1 VIDAA
6 RNRQVAMMRERL
18 RALTD
23 PRVPHGRKPK
33 SVRLRAP
40 PAPPVVGETEYK
52 LLNASRTASGDQYYE
67 YPPPSLCSVTHV
79 RSHHTAKHRT
89 QWAGWRLPA
98 LRPMP
103 RFPGSSQV
111 SVSSQH
117 PRQCPL

>member
-1 VIDAA
+1 
-6 RNRQVAMMRERL
+6 MMRERL

-67 YPPPSLCSVTHV
+67 YPPLPLLCHSCALAPHREAPNTVGRLAPSRSTSHAALPRVLSSV
-79 RSHHTAKHRT
+79 RE
-89 QWAGWRLPA
+89 
-98 LRPMP
+98 
-103 RFPGSSQV
+103 
-111 SVSSQH
+111 
-117 PRQCPL
+117 

>member
-1 VIDAA
+1 
-6 RNRQVAMMRERL
+6 MMRERL

-67 YPPPSLCSVTHV
+67 YPPLHPSLCSVTHA
-79 RSHHTAKHRT
+79 RCART
-89 QWAGWRLPA
+89 TLQSTEYSGAVGASSRCTPHAALPTV
-98 LRPMP
+98 L
-103 RFPGSSQV
+103 SSA
-111 SVSSQH
+111 
-117 PRQCPL
+117 CE